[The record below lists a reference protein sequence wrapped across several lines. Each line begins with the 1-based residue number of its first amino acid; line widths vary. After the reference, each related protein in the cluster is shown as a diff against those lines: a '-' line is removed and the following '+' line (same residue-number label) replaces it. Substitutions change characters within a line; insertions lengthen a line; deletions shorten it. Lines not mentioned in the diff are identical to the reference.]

1 MHSPNSF
8 EERRKHPR
16 FQIVLPLEFE
26 ETHGAVVYNLSEG
39 GLLIYS
45 VQNMPAG
52 RELKVRVLF
61 AEEYELNQFEATA
74 RIAWKGYHS
83 DADWEGYKYALE
95 FVEISPEDRRKL
107 VNLLEENP

>member
-1 MHSPNSF
+1 MHSLERF

-16 FQIVLPLEFE
+16 FAIVLPLDLE

-39 GLLIYS
+39 GLLIHS
-45 VQNMPAG
+45 VQNMPVG

-61 AEEYELNQFEATA
+61 AEEYQLDQFEGTA
-74 RIAWKGYHS
+74 RVAWKDYHS
-83 DADWEGYKYALE
+83 ESDWEGYKYALE